1 MIRQGCTSFY
11 RVHDRKV
18 WSKVSITHH
27 EIRDGRKQK
36 DGDDAV
42 GEEVGKNLGQ
52 EVDRCTV
59 ITAGVFMT
67 MAHKHEDAE
76 TQALSTR

>member
-1 MIRQGCTSFY
+1 M
-11 RVHDRKV
+11 
-18 WSKVSITHH
+18 SITHH
-27 EIRDGRKQK
+27 EIGDGRKHK

-42 GEEVGKNLGQ
+42 GEEVGKNLRQ

-67 MAHKHEDAE
+67 VAHRHKDAE
-76 TQALSTR
+76 TQALGTTMEKL

>member
-1 MIRQGCTSFY
+1 M
-11 RVHDRKV
+11 
-18 WSKVSITHH
+18 SITHH
-27 EIRDGRKQK
+27 EVNDGRKHQ

-52 EVDRCTV
+52 EVGGCPV

-67 MAHKHEDAE
+67 MAEKHEDAGK
-76 TQALSTR
+76 TRAASTAFNNH